1 MLVKPRLSDIQTQ
14 IEQFE
19 LPEEAKPLYPLYD
32 GKNSIWI
39 SDASSPRI
47 WEFSLDT
54 KEFTSYS
61 FDGLATT
68 FLALDNKGNVWFT
81 DTPRNQIVSLIR
93 KQNRSQLK
101 SFQN

>member
-19 LPEEAKPLYPLYD
+19 FPEESKPLFPLYD

-39 SDASSPRI
+39 SDAPSPRI

-61 FDGLATT
+61 FDGLGTT
-68 FLALDNKGNVWFT
+68 FLTLDSKANIWFT
-81 DTPRNQIVSLIR
+81 DISS
-93 KQNRSQLK
+93 KSNRIH
-101 SFQN
+101 